1 MNDIGSVPHA
11 GVLRLICIH
20 NYHVLFSDEQSS
32 GGVKCIPSNRVL
44 LEKNQTDVVHS
55 HS

>member
-11 GVLRLICIH
+11 GVWLICIH

-32 GGVKCIPSNRVL
+32 GGGSNVSQRRNDVKMTSKQCFI
-44 LEKNQTDVVHS
+44 K
-55 HS
+55 